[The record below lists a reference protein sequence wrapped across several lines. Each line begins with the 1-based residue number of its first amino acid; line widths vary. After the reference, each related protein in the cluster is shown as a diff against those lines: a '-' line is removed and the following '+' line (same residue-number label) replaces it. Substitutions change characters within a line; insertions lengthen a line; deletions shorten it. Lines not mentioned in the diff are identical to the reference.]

1 MAAPNHDSILDL
13 SSYLRI
19 LGQRWKWA
27 ALAFFTVLG
36 AAVALPLLQA
46 DSFSAQTQVLVAQT
60 DAESAVTG
68 QNQNTSSL
76 SRTLTN
82 EISLAQGDEV
92 RARVA
97 KELGFV
103 PAVSITADGFSDVL
117 QIKAVAATPEAA
129 AQAANFYAESYVAEK
144 QNQSAQS
151 IEAAT
156 ALFSSQVDSLSAERV
171 EARSELARLEEA
183 LATATTDARRAT
195 IGREIASE
203 TTRIAPRLNLIDA
216 QINAVANAIIDL
228 SLQGKLAGIGSAR
241 IVERAVAPTT
251 PSNTPLLRTI
261 ALGLVAGSVLAV
273 AAALLSHNLD
283 RSLNSAEDVRAL
295 TTLPMLGSVPEAD
308 GLVRPE
314 LDFQTLERPES
325 PVGDAYH
332 RIRTSLQFWFLS
344 REVHSVLVTSPNP
357 SEGKTTTAVN
367 LAGALAAIG
376 SRVILA
382 DVDFRRPRLHQVFN
396 TEMTPGLSD
405 HLLDGTPLHELAFTV
420 ASANNSMV
428 VLPSGSSPPSP
439 GDLVSTPAFAD
450 LIRLVEKEGDIA
462 VFDAPP
468 VLPVSDAVSLSRL
481 VDAVIITVRA
491 GSTTRDDLR
500 RTIEMLEEVGAPLAG
515 IVMVGVAHSDQY
527 SRYRSDYGN
536 ELLTHHS
543 ARGND

>member
-1 MAAPNHDSILDL
+1 MAAPNHDSILGL
-13 SSYLRI
+13 SVFLRI
-19 LGQRWKWA
+19 LRHRWKWA

-46 DSFSAQTQVLVAQT
+46 DSFSAQTRVLVAQT
-60 DAESAVTG
+60 EAASAVTG

-76 SRTLTN
+76 SRTLSN

-103 PAVSITADGFSDVL
+103 PGVSITAEGFSDVL

-129 AQAANFYAESYVAEK
+129 ARAANVFAESYVAEK
-144 QNQSAQS
+144 QDQSAQS
-151 IEAAT
+151 LEAAT
-156 ALFSSQVDSLSAERV
+156 ALFSSQLDSLSTERV
-171 EARSELARLEEA
+171 EAHSELAKLQGA
-183 LATATTDARRAT
+183 LATSTTDADRAT
-195 IGREIASE
+195 IEREIASE
-203 TTRIAPRLNLIDA
+203 TIRIAPRLNLIDA

-241 IVERAVAPTT
+241 IVERAVAPSA
-251 PSNTPLLRTI
+251 PSNTPLSQTI
-261 ALGLVAGSVLAV
+261 ALGVAAGSILAV

-283 RSLNSAEDVRAL
+283 RSLNSADDVRAL
-295 TTLPMLGSVPEAD
+295 TTLPMLGSVPDAD
-308 GLVRPE
+308 GLARPE

-332 RIRTSLQFWFLS
+332 RVRTSLQFSFLS
-344 REVHSVLVTSPNP
+344 SDVHSVLVTSPNP

-396 TEMTPGLSD
+396 TEMVPGLSD

-491 GSTTRDDLR
+491 GSTSRDDLR
-500 RTIEMLEEVGAPLAG
+500 RTIETLEQVGAPLAG
-515 IVMVGVAHSDQY
+515 IVMVGVTHSDQY
-527 SRYRSDYGN
+527 SRYQSDYGN
-536 ELLTHHS
+536 ELLT
-543 ARGND
+543 